1 MMMCVLCY
9 SHTESPKDPLG
20 SAHSPN
26 HGWPQVFSWVVY
38 CVCHLRS
45 VKRLESFSYSLPGR
59 LLSLSHLH
67 PHVLRIASWLTAAL
81 GSIPLV
87 QECLPQLLHSPKE
100 EYLFASKFG
109 QLWIKLLSTFMC
121 SFLGGHTF
129 STDLGRG
136 QEVCNGWIYKRMF
149 PFASTCHVI
158 LQGAR
163 PHCASYCGTEALPL
177 SHRSP
182 TSPTFG
188 TVCVL
193 GHSNKVCATS
203 CFNLQFTSDI

>member
-1 MMMCVLCY
+1 MTLGIFLCRLLCLSIEECQVVGIISLQPFRSTSFTQSFASTCPPY
-9 SHTESPKDPLG
+9 CLM
-20 SAHSPN
+20 AHSSTGQ
-26 HGWPQVFSWVVY
+26 HST
-38 CVCHLRS
+38 C
-45 VKRLESFSYSLPGR
+45 PG
-59 LLSLSHLH
+59 
-67 PHVLRIASWLTAAL
+67 V
-81 GSIPLV
+81 
-87 QECLPQLLHSPKE
+87 PQLLHSPKE

-109 QLWIKLLSTFMC
+109 QLWIKLLSTLMC

-136 QEVCNGWIYKRMF
+136 QEVCNGWIYKSMF

-177 SHRSP
+177 SHCSP

-193 GHSNKVCATS
+193 GHSNKCVSHLALICNS
-203 CFNLQFTSDI
+203 LVIYKVEHFPHV